1 MSPAD
6 ILAAVT
12 ASPELQALLP
22 DSEAIAA
29 AMSVGR
35 QRLAP
40 TEIGVGT
47 ILETLAGVGKGG
59 GVFLDTLTSVG
70 ASSRDVYW
78 TMVLINKGTLRIDKP
93 AVRAGMQG
101 LAAAVPSLARQI
113 DALLTLGYEPDPV
126 TQTEVQAAIF
136 NDDGTLKV

>member
-12 ASPELQALLP
+12 ASPALQALLP
-22 DSEAIAA
+22 DSAAIAA
-29 AMSVGR
+29 ALSAGR
-35 QRLAP
+35 ERLVH

-47 ILETLAGVGKGG
+47 ILETLSGVGTGG
-59 GVFLDTLTSVG
+59 GVFLDTLASIG
-70 ASSRDVYW
+70 ASNRDVYW

-101 LAAAVPSLARQI
+101 LAAAVPSLAPQI
-113 DALLTLGYEPDPV
+113 AALLALGYEPDPV
-126 TQTEVQAAIF
+126 TQAEVQAAIF